1 MKGKTVYLFV
11 AAAAA
16 AVFLSCSLTDDEDA
30 LKWRNAV
37 DIPINAVLKM
47 EAYSQFVAPPLPG
60 AGVSSSGASSSPDI
74 YNAPGDDYSELYDL
88 LNLKPGETPDLNKIS
103 EYFDIISEHV
113 DLDSAGISKMQDMLF
128 ESFGYKDTDT
138 LILDLF
144 SDTFAASEMIRD
156 LAAGIEDLSAEYK
169 ITVDNKYDFG
179 AVFYV
184 LFAPGGEEGVVAGLD
199 VNEVYEIVTAAGTRQ
214 QDYLDQNYVSLLGPG
229 GLRIAGG
236 RKVTPPSNA
245 KLCEYLLNVFIDY
258 PDLYWRWLAKV
269 SIGDLKKIAKLSG
282 DDPAKFVDARLK
294 LRLSGISKI

>member
-1 MKGKTVYLFV
+1 MKGTRYLFI
-11 AAAAA
+11 AAAA
-16 AVFLSCSLTDDEDA
+16 AVFLSCSLTDDDEDA
-30 LKWRNAV
+30 LKWRSAV
-37 DIPINAVLKM
+37 DVPINAVLRM
-47 EAYSQFVAPPLPG
+47 EAYSQFVVPPSPG
-60 AGVSSSGASSSPDI
+60 AFNSNIPGASDI
-74 YNAPGDDYSELYDL
+74 YNAPGELDVGELLDYLGLASEDELDVGRL
-88 LNLKPGETPDLNKIS
+88 S
-103 EYFDIISEHV
+103 EYFDLIDTS
-113 DLDSAGISKMQDMLF
+113 DSRMQDMLF
-128 ESFGYKDTDT
+128 EYFGYKDTDT